1 MFDKSQT
8 SFNIIQHHTTC
19 NMTQHG
25 GQTSLNNMLHSTMLN
40 DVESRCGIRLIRPL
54 ELQENSQK
62 TTFSRRDRCHSEDTV
77 QFTVV

>member
-1 MFDKSQT
+1 
-8 SFNIIQHHTTC
+8 
-19 NMTQHG
+19 MTQHG

-40 DVESRCGIRLIRPL
+40 DVESRCGIRLARPL

-62 TTFSRRDRCHSEDTV
+62 TTTFSRRDRCNSQDTV